1 MTPLPLDQ
9 FEGLEKALG
18 LDDESIQQNLADLA
32 DAARAKWVALAGER
46 LRSTARGY
54 QGCILPVQYPIA
66 GRGWVALIV
75 LENESPEGRFANMIE
90 QGAQGWDLRETLLK
104 GGGHVRHSKAG
115 YAYAS
120 IPFGLHSPGAS
131 GRNAAIIGEPYG
143 DAGLMSPGDALSF
156 GRQLVK
162 QLGRQ
167 VAAAER
173 NSRAGYTTS
182 TPGGGTRWGSR
193 LPEAQAGPLL
203 RARHAAPVYAGMYRF
218 GKGYE
223 SAFQSTHGTFRTI
236 SMNPGSYRFDEGNP
250 NASAKRFQ
258 QAGANWWHPGFEA
271 RNLVSEV
278 ESYVRDVAPQFM
290 GQ

>member
-18 LDDESIQQNLADLA
+18 LDDESIQQGLADIA

-54 QGCILPVQYPIA
+54 QSSILPVQYPIS
-66 GRGWVALIV
+66 GRGFVALIV
-75 LENESPEGRFANMIE
+75 LENESPQGRLANMLE
-90 QGAQGWDLRETLLK
+90 QGAEGWDLRETVLK
-104 GGGHVRHSKAG
+104 GGTHVRHSKDG
-115 YAYAS
+115 HAYAF
-120 IPFGLHSPGAS
+120 IPFNLHMAGAS
-131 GRNAAIIGEPYG
+131 GRNASIIGEVYG
-143 DAGLMSPGDALSF
+143 TEGIMSPEDALGF

-182 TPGGGTRWGSR
+182 TPGGGTRWGVR
-193 LPEAQAGPLL
+193 LPEAAAGPLL
-203 RARHAAPVYAGMYRF
+203 RQRHAAPIYAGMYRF

-236 SMNPGSYRFDEGNP
+236 STAPGSYRSD
-250 NASAKRFQ
+250 
-258 QAGANWWHPGFEA
+258 AGGSNWWHPGFEA
-271 RNLVSEV
+271 RNLVEDV
-278 ESYVRDVAPQFM
+278 KSYVGDIAPQVL
-290 GQ
+290 GG